1 MLASVPLVA
10 AFATALAA
18 ATSATTS
25 AFTAATSAPTAIA
38 PFCPRRCGSPRLLVF
53 DPPPSP
59 PSLPFPP
66 CLALPRSIAQLA
78 G

>member
-38 PFCPRRCGSPRLLVF
+38 PFCPRRCGSPRLLVVE
-53 DPPPSP
+53 PP
-59 PSLPFPP
+59 LPFPP